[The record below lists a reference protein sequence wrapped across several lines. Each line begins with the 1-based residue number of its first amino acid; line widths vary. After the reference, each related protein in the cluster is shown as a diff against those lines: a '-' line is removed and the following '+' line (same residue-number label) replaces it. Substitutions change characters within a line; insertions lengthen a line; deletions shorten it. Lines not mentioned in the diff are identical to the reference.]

1 MRNKQIIIIA
11 FLISASILL
20 TATKCKNSENDDC
33 HLHIA
38 VQNATDDPLYI
49 YILCEL
55 DNSSYNCRY
64 RLSSTDTIPSRG
76 MVLHETGM
84 FSCIE
89 EEIRSS
95 THESSYRRLFSFYI
109 CDTNVPSEHF
119 YYDTAELFSAY
130 NIKKVVNL
138 LDSDVVS
145 LQRSNFTIYYP

>member
-20 TATKCKNSENDDC
+20 TAITCLPSEDDDC
-33 HLHIA
+33 PLHIA
-38 VQNATDDPLYI
+38 VQNATDDSLII
-49 YILCEL
+49 YVLGEVS
-55 DNSSYNCRY
+55 NSRY
-64 RLSSTDTIPSRG
+64 CLRSTDTIPSNG
-76 MVLHETGM
+76 MALHYTGAG
-84 FSCIE
+84 CIE
-89 EEIRSS
+89 DIHSS
-95 THESSYRRLFSFYI
+95 RIVVSPLCIFYI
-109 CDTNVPSEHF
+109 CDTNEPSEHF

>member
-20 TATKCKNSENDDC
+20 TAIRCLPSEDDDC

-38 VQNATDDPLYI
+38 VQNTTDDPLYI
-49 YILCEL
+49 YILFEL

-95 THESSYRRLFSFYI
+95 SHVSPLCTFYI
-109 CDTNVPSEHF
+109 CDTNVPSELI

-138 LDSDVVS
+138 LDSDIVS

>member
-20 TATKCKNSENDDC
+20 TAIRCLPSEDDDC

-38 VQNATDDPLYI
+38 VQNATDDPLI
-49 YILCEL
+49 IRVLGEVS
-55 DNSSYNCRY
+55 NSEYCLRV
-64 RLSSTDTIPSRG
+64 TDTIPSRG

-138 LDSDVVS
+138 LDSDIVS
-145 LQRSNFTIYYP
+145 LRRSNFTIYYP